1 MDVVDASTTSQ
12 VSPATGAP
20 TTFSSQKKEL
30 TPEQRAVEL
39 KKHVARRGE
48 SKLRAAKAKAD
59 ATKVKVAEL
68 M

>member
-1 MDVVDASTTSQ
+1 MDVVDIPGIPRHWRAYHLLK
-12 VSPATGAP
+12 P
-20 TTFSSQKKEL
+20 KKEL